1 MLFTFKR
8 ANYGRRYQSQAPQK
22 LGGVRYL
29 SYKCLNVY
37 LRLGNRDA
45 RKKILAICIFK
56 CNVIVIITDMFS
68 SLLHTYINVKN

>member
-1 MLFTFKR
+1 MLYTFKR
-8 ANYGRRYQSQAPQK
+8 TNYGRRYQSQVPQK

-45 RKKILAICIFK
+45 RKKNSCDLY
-56 CNVIVIITDMFS
+56 
-68 SLLHTYINVKN
+68 L